1 MTDQETPAESDIK
14 ILWHYDTEDAD
25 LQERQWTLKDESR
38 TLNFTGTRLAS
49 VSSGRDKRP
58 RWTTIDVYRTA
69 GGAYVGYRVGISLVV
84 HDVGCMSIAGK
95 RLPGF
100 ESPRLS
106 DVPLDKRI
114 PCSECRPEV
123 ASAFKNDPA
132 SLRFEVNRYWSTI
145 AETAEQLYEELHT
158 TRRGEKTLSYLAA
171 TLLVNAAK
179 HDAQMSSIVENHR
192 LG

>member
-1 MTDQETPAESDIK
+1 MTKHAADTDVK
-14 ILWHYDTEDAD
+14 IQWHYETEDAD
-25 LQERQWTLKDESR
+25 LEERRWTIKDESR
-38 TLNFTGTRLAS
+38 TLNFTGAKLAS

-69 GGAYVGYRVGISLVV
+69 GGAYIGYRVGVSLIA
-84 HDVGCMSIAGK
+84 HDSTCASALGK

-100 ESPRLS
+100 DSPRFADIDIDS
-106 DVPLDKRI
+106 RV
-114 PCSECRPEV
+114 PCSECRPDIE
-123 ASAFKNDPA
+123 AAFKNDPN
-132 SLRFEVNRYWSTI
+132 SLRFETNRYWSTI

-158 TRRGEKTLSYLAA
+158 TRHGEKTLSYLAA

-179 HDAQMSSIVENHR
+179 HDAQMSAVVEAHK